1 MPNFLDGQAFIPSV
15 GGGGGGGSTV
25 SDAGVGLAVPGT
37 TLATGTVVFSNSNN
51 VSFGLN
57 GSTITA
63 SASFVQ
69 TPFALSA
76 AGGSQSTGTVSFANG
91 GGVSFGYNA
100 GTITA
105 SIAAAVETP
114 FGLSAGTQS
123 ISTGTLVFSN
133 SNGVTFGMSGSSR
146 VTASF
151 SSVVFSNSN
160 NITFGLN
167 AGTLTASVTVVAT
180 AETPFGISAGTQ
192 SISTGTMVFSNS
204 NGVTFGMSGSSRIT
218 ASYSQS
224 TAPNAIAINAAGSVT
239 AGTAVFSNS
248 NNVTFGLNGS
258 TITASVTVAAT
269 VFSNSNNVTFGLNG
283 STITA
288 SVTVA
293 AGAPFGISAG
303 TQSISTGTMVFSNSN
318 GVTFGMSG
326 SSRITASYSQST
338 APNAIAINAAGSVT
352 AGTVVFSNSNNV
364 TFGLNGSTV
373 TATASFAAG
382 GNALSFWENGVGG
395 GTFSTVLNASS
406 MTVDRLWITGS
417 LAATVFVKHAIYG
430 ASDAAGPTAI
440 SVWHSTAIGTFNMTP
455 GEYLIAHVMSY
466 SNAGNRT
473 VSATGFVAVYT
484 MGGST
489 ASLASSG
496 SQSKTFV
503 LANNALGTL
512 SATFVGFGSAV
523 GGVQQASYFY
533 SGAVS
538 TNTPPASFHLTNIT
552 ATLGALAGQR
562 AYAALAG
569 TF

>member
-248 NNVTFGLNGS
+248 NNVSFGLNGS

-303 TQSISTGTMVFSNSN
+303 TQSISTGTMVFSDSN
-318 GVTFGMSG
+318 GITFGMSG

-373 TATASFAAG
+373 TASAG
-382 GNALSFWENGVGG
+382 GAVPTVSFWDN
-395 GTFSTVLNASS
+395 NAPPSGKDAIDS
-406 MTVDRLWITGS
+406 PAGS
-417 LAATVFVKHAIYG
+417 AVVQRILI
-430 ASDAAGPTAI
+430 P
-440 SVWHSTAIGTFNMTP
+440 FNMT
-455 GEYLIAHVMSY
+455 
-466 SNAGNRT
+466 
-473 VSATGFVAVYT
+473 ATRMDLFLGGSTTGLTFTLHPRIYT

-489 ASLASSG
+489 ASMASSMA
-496 SQSKTFV
+496 SFTT
-503 LANNALGTL
+503 ALGVVNNVSFSIGTWTLTAGAYMVGLGGAGNVLSLLGIASVGYQSTSPNFRDGGLTGL
-512 SATFVGFGSAV
+512 SANSFVISQV
-523 GGVQQASYFY
+523 
-533 SGAVS
+533 
-538 TNTPPASFHLTNIT
+538 
-552 ATLGALAGQR
+552 LGTKTDYCR
-562 AYAALAG
+562 AYIGFAG
-569 TF
+569 TI

>member
-25 SDAGVGLAVPGT
+25 SDAGIGLAVPGT

-160 NITFGLN
+160 NVTFGLN
-167 AGTLTASVTVVAT
+167 GSTLTASVTVVAT

-248 NNVTFGLNGS
+248 NNVSFGLNGS

-364 TFGLNGSTV
+364 TFGLNGSTI
-373 TATASFAAG
+373 TASVTVAAG
-382 GNALSFWENGVGG
+382 APTVRFWDNGALP
-395 GTFSTVLNASS
+395 AQ
-406 MTVDRLWITGS
+406 
-417 LAATVFVKHAIYG
+417 H
-430 ASDAAGPTAI
+430 SDASIYVAAGQAFVQRILIP
-440 SVWHSTAIGTFNMTP
+440 FNMTATRMDLFVA
-455 GEYLIAHVMSY
+455 GQ
-466 SNAGNRT
+466 NAGNTYTLYPRI
-473 VSATGFVAVYT
+473 YT

-489 ASLASSG
+489 ASMASSMGSFTVAPQQAASSTASLISFSIGAWTLTAGEYMVGLGG
-496 SQSKTFV
+496 SQGAGLFMFPRGIVSLGYQSTFP
-503 LANNALGTL
+503 AFRDGALTGL
-512 SATFVGFGSAV
+512 SADSFVISQVTGGAGVVACRVYIGF
-523 GGVQQASYFY
+523 
-533 SGAVS
+533 
-538 TNTPPASFHLTNIT
+538 
-552 ATLGALAGQR
+552 
-562 AYAALAG
+562 AG
-569 TF
+569 TI